1 MGLNTTY
8 NHIPRYFVSFD
19 HRLWTWRRVRANCP
33 HISII
38 ASVCKERKKSLKY
51 NNNFHSVCLVSK
63 DGKSVQQKE
72 KQLACVSST
81 INPKNASKSSPKA
94 VSSTFLI
101 STKGKCCVAIDK
113 ESKKSKIR

>member
-1 MGLNTTY
+1 MENL
-8 NHIPRYFVSFD
+8 FS
-19 HRLWTWRRVRANCP
+19 
-33 HISII
+33 
-38 ASVCKERKKSLKY
+38 KRKNK
-51 NNNFHSVCLVSK
+51 
-63 DGKSVQQKE
+63 
-72 KQLACVSST
+72 LACVSST